1 MRRYKQLTLAQLRS
15 FSAVCR
21 LGSYAA
27 AARELLLTSPA
38 IWEQMKGLERHYR
51 KHLLIRRG
59 NGVVPTA
66 DGLQLLGM
74 IRPVLAGLDS
84 TRDALL
90 QQDGSRP
97 QSLTVA
103 TNLRILV
110 EEISR
115 GLRIFQ
121 RNNPG
126 IRLHLVFPSNDV
138 HARVESGQ
146 ADVVFTL
153 DRGPAKDY
161 GPAIKYQPAG
171 EVDY

>member
-38 IWEQMKGLERHYR
+38 IWEQMKGLQRHYG
-51 KHLLIRRG
+51 KKLLLRRG

-90 QQDGSRP
+90 EQGGAQP
-97 QSLTVA
+97 QSLTIA

-110 EEISR
+110 EEISSA
-115 GLRIFQ
+115 LHAFQ
-121 RNNPG
+121 RTN
-126 IRLHLVFPSNDV
+126 H
-138 HARVESGQ
+138 SG
-146 ADVVFTL
+146 T
-153 DRGPAKDY
+153 R
-161 GPAIKYQPAG
+161 
-171 EVDY
+171 